1 MLAKC
6 LQAFQYACMGVQ
18 ITIRDVPEET
28 RDELA
33 SRAALQRKSMQEYL
47 RGELVRIASR
57 PSLENWLRSV
67 RERKEASG
75 ARVGAGTIVSAQDAD
90 RR

>member
-1 MLAKC
+1 
-6 LQAFQYACMGVQ
+6 MGVQ
-18 ITIRDVPEET
+18 ITIRDVPEEV

-47 RGELVRIASR
+47 RGELERIASR
-57 PSLENWLRSV
+57 PSLDTWLRTV
-67 RERKEASG
+67 RERKEASET
-75 ARVGAGTIVSAQDAD
+75 RVAVSAIISARNAD